1 MSWVIDGRRGKAKI
15 GAARLEGFAL
25 MRDPTQRRIAFH
37 VATDIPFDVPS
48 HEPST
53 SQFVIDED
61 AFEPIPAP
69 ESS

>member
-48 HEPST
+48 DEPST
-53 SQFVIDED
+53 GQFVIDED